1 MTSFTARGV
10 SKLRQLKD
18 VVPAS
23 GSGDNGKVCT
33 FNFAGDDYVFNV
45 SPGGSGIERIQDAT
59 DLNQALGAEQHG
71 HAVVWLWDENTG
83 TGSFAVKGN
92 LIFIDPP
99 SDLVATPI
107 SYTEIELTWT
117 NNSPIAF
124 DFLVFVSIDNFE
136 FQQHDTASGSP
147 WSDFAIVSSPV
158 YYKIAAY
165 IQDEATGNLIVSAF
179 SDVATATIPDPIGVT
194 NLAGEVVGANI
205 HLTWDAT
212 LDAFCTGLSVRRI
225 NSGDEQVIGFLAS
238 DAVEFT
244 DVDAPAGDNEYHILA
259 VGAVNSTDSDHI
271 TVTI

>member
-1 MTSFTARGV
+1 MTGFTARGA
-10 SKLRQLKD
+10 SRLRQLKD

-33 FNFAGDDYVFNV
+33 FNFSGNDYVFNV
-45 SPGGSGIERIQDAT
+45 AGGIERIQDAT
-59 DLNQALGAEQHG
+59 DLNQTLGADQHG
-71 HAVVWLWDENTG
+71 HAVVWLWDANTN
-83 TGSFAVKGN
+83 TGSFAVIGN

-107 SYTEIELTWT
+107 SYTEIQLTWV
-117 NNSPIAF
+117 NNSPVAF
-124 DFLVFVSIDNFE
+124 DFLVFVSSDNE
-136 FQQHDTASGSP
+136 TFQQQDAVGNPP
-147 WSDFAIVSSPV
+147 WSDFAIISSPV

-179 SDVATATIPDPIGVT
+179 SSVSTATIPDPIGAT
-194 NLAGEVVGANI
+194 NLAGEVIGSDI
-205 HLTWDAT
+205 HLTWEAT
-212 LDAFCTGLSVRRI
+212 SDVFSSGLSVRRT

-244 DVDAPAGDNEYHILA
+244 DVDAPAGDNEYHVLS
-259 VGAVNSTDSDHI
+259 VGAVNSTDSNHI

>member
-1 MTSFTARGV
+1 MTGFTARGA

-23 GSGDNGKVCT
+23 GSNDDGKVCT
-33 FNFAGDDYVFNV
+33 FNFSGDNYEFNV
-45 SPGGSGIERIQDAT
+45 ATGGSGIERIQDAS
-59 DLNQALGAEQHG
+59 DLNQTLGAEQHG
-71 HAVVWLWDENTG
+71 HAVVWLWDANTN
-83 TGSFAVKGN
+83 TGSFAVIGN

-107 SYTEIELTWT
+107 SYTEIQLEWV

-124 DFLVFVSIDNFE
+124 DFLVFASIDNFD

-147 WSDFAIVSSPV
+147 WSDFAIISSPV
-158 YYKIAAY
+158 YYKVAAY

-179 SDVATATIPDPIGVT
+179 SDVATATIPDPTGAT
-194 NLAGEVVGANI
+194 NLAGEVIGADI

-212 LDAFCTGLSVRRI
+212 LDAFCAGLSVRRT
-225 NSGDEQVIGFLAS
+225 NSGDEQVIAFLAS

-244 DVDAPAGDNEYHILA
+244 DVDAPAGDNEYHVLA
-259 VGAVNSTDSDHI
+259 IGAVNSTDSNHI